1 MIVSIFEQFI
11 LNLDFEVA

>member
-1 MIVSIFEQFI
+1 MIVSIFGQFI